1 MDKQKLAEK
10 FDALAPQRDWWKNR
24 NSYYYKELERICSQL
39 IPPRKSV
46 IEIGCGTG
54 DILNSVRPERGVGI
68 DLSRNMLEVARRK
81 YPHLEF
87 RQGDAE
93 ALDIDET
100 FDFVILSD
108 LIGFLSDIWQA
119 FTELKKVCRSD
130 TTIIITQYNY
140 FWEPVLKLGEK
151 LQLKMPQQH
160 QNWLAFQDLKNL
172 LHLAGF
178 EVLHEDFRLLL
189 PKKVPVLSTLANE
202 YLVKAPGL
210 HHFCL
215 LEILE
220 VRPLP
225 QPRPRTEY
233 SCSIIIPTR
242 NEAGNIEGC
251 VERTPEIGSW
261 TELIFVDGES
271 TDGTVEKI
279 EEIMKRCEGKRRIKL
294 LHQKPAVGKA
304 DAMRIGFDAAEGDI
318 FMILDSDLTVPP
330 EDLPKFYAPMSEGTG
345 EFVNGSRLVYPMER
359 EAMRLLN
366 VIANKLFSYAFTW
379 LLEQRIT
386 DTLCG
391 TKVCFKK
398 DYNRIA
404 DNRAYF
410 GDFDPFGDFDLLFG
424 ASRLGLKMVE
434 IPIRYRAR
442 TYGDIKIERFKH
454 GWLLLKMTVIG
465 FRKLKLAKWR
475 ERWKAAT
482 GKLKKEPR
490 DIP

>member
-1 MDKQKLAEK
+1 MDKEK
-10 FDALAPQRDWWKNR
+10 IARHFDEMAPERDFWKSKNR
-24 NSYYYKELERICSQL
+24 YYYAELERICSHL
-39 IPPRKSV
+39 VPPQKSV
-46 IEIGCGTG
+46 LEIGCGAG
-54 DILNSVRPERGVGI
+54 DILNSVRPQRGLGI
-68 DLSRNMLEVARRK
+68 DLSRGMLDVARRK

-87 RQGDAE
+87 REGDAE
-93 ALDIDET
+93 ALDIDEK
-100 FDFVILSD
+100 FDYVILSD

-119 FTELKKVCRSD
+119 FNELKKVCRPD
-130 TTIIITQYNY
+130 TSVVITQYNY
-140 FWEPVLKLGEK
+140 LWEPVLKLGEK
-151 LQLKMPQQH
+151 MRLKMPQQH
-160 QNWLAFQDLKNL
+160 QNWVAFQDLKNL
-172 LHLAGF
+172 LRLTGY
-178 EVLHEDFRLLL
+178 EVAHEEFRLLL
-189 PKKVPVLSTLANE
+189 PKRIPVLSTLANE
-202 YLVKAPGL
+202 FMVKIPGL
-210 HHFCL
+210 HHLCL

-220 VRPLP
+220 ARPLAR
-225 QPRPRTEY
+225 PRPRKEY

-251 VERTPEIGSW
+251 VERTPDIGSS
-261 TELIFVDGES
+261 TELIFVDGDS

-279 EEIMKRCEGKRRIKL
+279 EEMIERHKGKRRIKL
-294 LHQKPAVGKA
+294 LLQKPATGKGN
-304 DAMRIGFDAAEGDI
+304 AMRIGFNAAGGDI

-330 EDLPKFYAPMSEGTG
+330 EDLPKFYIPLSEGTAD
-345 EFVNGSRLVYPMER
+345 FVNGSRLVYPMES

-391 TKVCFKK
+391 TKVFFKK
-398 DYNRIA
+398 DYKRIEA
-404 DNRAYF
+404 GRAFF

-454 GWLLLKMTVIG
+454 GWLLLKMTVIA

-475 ERWKAAT
+475 EAWKQFARQFHNERED
-482 GKLKKEPR
+482 LP
-490 DIP
+490 